1 MIRQQEAIRRANV
14 YQTTKHRLAN
24 KHYKT
29 KTTDVFNEVAARF
42 GYEPRSV
49 SNIYYAMRKEEEKQL
64 GQIRASKKLG
74 AEIARW
80 FVVNV
85 TKWHELTLDSE
96 SQSYLEQK
104 FYINEN
110 PDKEGYSFDFHIEA
124 SYRIEKFGNGK
135 DSPVDEIININSYSV
150 QLTAVYNSEGEEII
164 LQQKYVQEIEDH
176 LYSMLKLKINY
187 RGVIM

>member
-49 SNIYYAMRKEEEKQL
+49 SNIYYAMRKEEEKKL

-80 FVVNV
+80 FAVNI
-85 TKWHELTLDSE
+85 TKWHELSLDS
-96 SQSYLEQK
+96 SSTSYIKKE
-104 FYINEN
+104 FSVNEFPN
-110 PDKEGYSFDFHIEA
+110 YGEYSFEFLLESNYTVVKSGD
-124 SYRIEKFGNGK
+124 GK
-135 DSPVDEIININSYSV
+135 NEPIITDVIINSYSLE
-150 QLTAVYNSEGEEII
+150 LTKVCNADDEEII
-164 LQQKYVQEIEDH
+164 LQQKYIQEIEDH
-176 LYSMLKLKINY
+176 LYSILKLSIDYHK
-187 RGVIM
+187 